1 MLVVRSLVLIVMI
14 LSPRIIIALLPVLGI
29 AKIPEMNQNEE
40 AVLIMSPDVTET
52 IPDGVE
58 TIPGVVT
65 TPVLTV
71 VANVT
76 VLKNQM
82 ILKSTLMMDTRLRDP
97 VQKLT
102 ALTLLH

>member
-1 MLVVRSLVLIVMI
+1 MLVVQSLVLIVMI
-14 LSPRIIIALLPVLGI
+14 LSPRIIIALLPVLVI
-29 AKIPEMNQNEE
+29 AKILEMNQNEE
-40 AVLIMSPDVTET
+40 AVLIMSPDVTGM

-58 TIPGVVT
+58 TVPGVVT

-76 VLKNQM
+76 VLKNPM

-102 ALTLLH
+102 ALTLLL